1 MHRAQSALQKFY
13 WRHDKKFQ
21 TIKAD
26 IMLNQTRSFQ
36 IAGRSIGPNDPPYC
50 IAEVGINHNGDL
62 SLAKQMIEVAKESGA
77 DAVKFQTFK
86 AEEFCGDPNQTF
98 TYQSQGKHVTE
109 SMLTMFQ
116 RYEFPPETWQVIK
129 AHCDA
134 VGITF
139 FSTPQNNSDLDL
151 LMEVGVPAV
160 KVGSD
165 DFTNLPL
172 LRDYV
177 KTGLPII
184 LSCGMSDLA
193 EVHQA
198 LDAVGWFGG
207 YPVALLLC
215 TSQYPTPPQDAN
227 IAKLTTLQQAFP
239 GLLVGFS
246 DHTQGPLAAALSVAR
261 GARIFEKHFTL
272 GHDLP
277 GPDHWF
283 SEEPEGLAEWIAT
296 IRSVDVLLG
305 SPFVRPTS
313 AEQNMRT
320 LARRSVVALRD
331 IFCGERLDSINI
343 GLRRPG
349 GGLAPDLIDKVI
361 GLTTTRNIKKGE
373 KLEFGDMRT

>member
-1 MHRAQSALQKFY
+1 MPNQS
-13 WRHDKKFQ
+13 
-21 TIKAD
+21 
-26 IMLNQTRSFQ
+26 RSFQ
-36 IAGRSIGPNDPPYC
+36 IAGRSVSANDPPYC

-62 SLAKQMIEVAKESGA
+62 AIAKRMIEAAKAAGA

-86 AEEFCGDPNQTF
+86 AEEFCGDPSQTF
-98 TYQSQGKHVTE
+98 TYQSQGKIVTE
-109 SMLTMFQ
+109 PMLAMFQ
-116 RYEFPPETWQVIK
+116 RCELPRGSWREIKVHCET
-129 AHCDA
+129 

-139 FSTPQNNSDLDL
+139 FSTPQNLSDLDL
-151 LMEVGVPAV
+151 LMEIGVPAI

-172 LRDYV
+172 LRSYV
-177 KTGLPII
+177 ESQLPLI

-198 LDAVGWFGG
+198 LDAAGWFDG

-215 TSQYPTPPQDAN
+215 TSQYPTPPEDVN

-246 DHTQGPLAAALSVAR
+246 DHTQGVLAAALAASR

-272 GHDLP
+272 GKDMP

-283 SEEPEGLAEWIAT
+283 SEEPAGLAGWIEN
-296 IRSVDVLLG
+296 IRAADTLMG
-305 SPFVRPTS
+305 SPFVRPTKT
-313 AEQNMRT
+313 EQAMR
-320 LARRSVVALRD
+320 LVARRSVVALCD
-331 IFCGERLDSINI
+331 INLGETLDHANT

-349 GGLAPDLIDKVI
+349 GGLPPDMIENVLGLIAARD
-361 GLTTTRNIKKGE
+361 IKRGE
-373 KLEFGDMRT
+373 RLSLGDMRT